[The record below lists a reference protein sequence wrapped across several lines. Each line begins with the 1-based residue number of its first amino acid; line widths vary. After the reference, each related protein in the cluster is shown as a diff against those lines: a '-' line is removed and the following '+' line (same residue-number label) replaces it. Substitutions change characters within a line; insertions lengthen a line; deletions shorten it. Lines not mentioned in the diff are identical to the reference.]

1 MNELKRNSAG
11 LRRRSR
17 QERRGGVAVYVL
29 VSAPLVIGF
38 GALAVD
44 IGMLYSAQA
53 EIQRTADAAAL
64 AAAAGLLG
72 DDRILGG
79 ADLDELIDDA
89 RDRATY
95 TAGANPLIHLSPIVD
110 PLQDVDVGYV
120 PDLNF
125 ASSEMVIGGPE
136 LPNAITVRVWRDS
149 GHGGSIALFFARFLG
164 ADEKDLGA
172 QATAGFQDGI
182 VGYEVTETS
191 GNADVLP
198 FSLHV
203 DSWNALKSGAAFT
216 SDNYGYDE
224 ENGAV
229 TNGPDGIPELNL
241 FPGAG
246 ETQLPPGNFGT
257 VDIGSPDNSAADLAR
272 QILYGISAADLAY
285 FGGRLEFGE
294 DGTLVLNGDTG
305 ISAGMRQELDS
316 IKGQPR
322 SIPLF
327 NHVQGNGNNAM
338 FTIEKFVGIRI
349 LNVRLTGRMSQ
360 KQVIIQPATVVD
372 DAAIAG
378 SGSGQSEYVYRPV
391 QLIR

>member
-1 MNELKRNSAG
+1 MNVSKNISAC

-17 QERRGGVAVYVL
+17 YQRRGGVAVYVL

-64 AAAAGLLG
+64 ASAAGLLG

-79 ADLDELIDDA
+79 SDLDQLIDDA
-89 RDRATY
+89 RELAAY
-95 TAGANPLIHLSPIVD
+95 TAGANPLIHLAPIVD

-120 PDLNF
+120 PDLDF
-125 ASSEMVIGGPE
+125 GSSDMVIGGPE
-136 LPNAITVRVWRDS
+136 LPNAIAVRVWRDS

-172 QATAGFQDGI
+172 RATAGFQDGI

-203 DSWNALKSGAAFT
+203 NSWSQLQAGTLTTG
-216 SDNYGYDE
+216 DEYGYDE
-224 ENGAV
+224 ESGTV
-229 TNGPDGIPELNL
+229 TVGPDGIKELNL

-246 ETQLPPGNFGT
+246 ADQLPPGNFGT

-272 QILYGISAADLAY
+272 QILYGISAEDLAY
-285 FGGRLEFGE
+285 FGGRLEFGA

-316 IKGQPR
+316 IKGQER

-327 NHVQGNGNNAM
+327 SHVEGNGNNAM
-338 FTIEKFVGIRI
+338 FTIVRFVGIRI
-349 LNVRLTGRMSQ
+349 LNVQLTGRMAN
-360 KQVIIQPATVVD
+360 KQVIIQPAVVVD
-372 DAAIAG
+372 DAAIPG